1 MREGQELSDDLM
13 GMVASVESAPL
24 ADPTE
29 AESMTPEQAQTAY
42 LESQIEGSEA
52 VQLIAET
59 LTPSEDDEEPE
70 TIYSIFREI
79 RDEQKLSRLALE
91 RIAVAAEKALGQ

>member
-1 MREGQELSDDLM
+1 MNKDQELSDDLM

-29 AESMTPEQAQTAY
+29 SETMSPEQAQTAY

-59 LTPSEDDEEPE
+59 LTPAEDDEEPE

-79 RDEQKLSRLALE
+79 RDEQKLSRMALE
-91 RIAVAAEKALGQ
+91 RIADAAEKALGQ